1 VVAVPLQVRAKA
13 ALELRRRRG
22 ISITK
27 PEPPAVDVAIARQE
41 AENEFVSGWIK
52 FASQTSIRSGRRIIP
67 FVPYH
72 YQIEL
77 ARQIYRH
84 YGTIATKTRQMGFT
98 EFIANLFLYKAS
110 INPAY
115 LAVVFSKGQDDTANI
130 ARRVRLMASSHS
142 GIELDSANL
151 RDISIKG
158 GGRIVFRPA
167 TPNAARGLESVSD
180 ILFDECAFVGN
191 IEEIYGSSLPA
202 TEMLGDDARIIIL
215 STPNGKNNFYFQQIN
230 NHNGDRDILKV
241 CDQVRSGKL
250 DPLQYWTDDD
260 GWCKFICHWKA
271 HPLYSRRPNYLE
283 QVKKK
288 QRISETQLQ
297 REYNLSFAD
306 STDIT
311 MLNPEWWGVYGRAPH
326 RDRFHRVIQSWDTAQ
341 KAKERNNPW
350 ACLTF
355 GELNGYWYLIDA
367 FWKRMEYPEGRSQ
380 AGNMALKWK
389 PDALLIEDKSTGSSL
404 IQDMRL
410 GIELSD
416 GSKSYFN
423 VIAIEPEGDKETRM
437 SVESPAIE
445 AGRVLLPEYA
455 PWLTELREIFDKFP
469 NGSIKDPVDALSQFL
484 WWARQHPYKPTP
496 DKIIV
501 GPQRGI
507 VRSLA
512 GY

>member
-1 VVAVPLQVRAKA
+1 MVAVPIQIRAKA

-22 ISITK
+22 ISIK
-27 PEPPAVDVAIARQE
+27 KEQPSAAEVAIAKQQ
-41 AENEFVSGWIK
+41 AENEFVDGWVK
-52 FASQTSIRSGRRIIP
+52 FASQTSIRSGRSIIP

-72 YQIEL
+72 YQIAF

-130 ARRVRLMASSHS
+130 ARRVRLMASSHQ

-180 ILFDECAFVGN
+180 ILFDECAFVSN

-202 TEMLGDDARIIIL
+202 TEMLGNDARIIIL
-215 STPNGKNNFYFQQIN
+215 STPNGKNNFYFQQLN
-230 NHNGDRDILKV
+230 NHNGDRDILRI
-241 CDQVRSGKL
+241 CDQVRSGEL
-250 DPLQYWTDDD
+250 DPLQYWTDEE
-260 GWCKFICHWKA
+260 GWCKFITHWKA
-271 HPLYSRRPNYLE
+271 HPLYNKRPDYLE

-288 QRISETQLQ
+288 QRISESQVQ

-306 STDIT
+306 STDLT
-311 MLNPEWWGVYGRAPH
+311 MLNPEWWGFYGQAPH
-326 RDRFHRVIQSWDTAQ
+326 RDRWQRIIQSWDTAQ
-341 KAKERNNPW
+341 KAEKRNNPW

-355 GELNGYWYLIDA
+355 GELNGYWYLIDY
-367 FWKRMEYPEGRSQ
+367 FCKRMEYPEGRSQ
-380 AGNMALKWK
+380 AGNLALKWR
-389 PDALLIEDKSTGSSL
+389 PNVLLIEDKSTGSSL
-404 IQDMRL
+404 IQDLRK
-410 GIELSD
+410 GVPVSD
-416 GSKSYFN
+416 GSTAYFN
-423 VIAIEPEGDKETRM
+423 VIPIEPESDKETRM

-455 PWLTELREIFDKFP
+455 PWLSEFREIVDKFP
-469 NGSIKDPVDALSQFL
+469 NGSVKDPVDALSQFL
-484 WWARQHPYKPTP
+484 LWTRTHPYKPEP
-496 DKIIV
+496 QEIVV
-501 GPQRGI
+501 GPQRGT